1 MNHPLRTLLREL
13 FVDPVLRMLRI
24 KRQEHKETV
33 TNGAGNRPPP
43 RCGRTRPKP
52 HDLLHAFSCIKG
64 AQDT

>member
-33 TNGAGNRPPP
+33 TNGSGQSPATKM
-43 RCGRTRPKP
+43 RTDSTK
-52 HDLLHAFSCIKG
+52 A
-64 AQDT
+64 A